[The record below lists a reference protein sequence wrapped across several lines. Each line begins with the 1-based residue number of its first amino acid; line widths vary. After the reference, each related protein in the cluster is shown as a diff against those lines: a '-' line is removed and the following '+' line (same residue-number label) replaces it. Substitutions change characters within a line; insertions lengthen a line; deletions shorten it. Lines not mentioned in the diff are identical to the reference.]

1 MRMIQFLPYT
11 LRSPDRTEIDYAVL
25 AIMLESKWMK
35 DITKPKH
42 SVFIPHRD
50 PITCPV
56 FWMLLHLHMILDY
69 YKSAVTDKI
78 NWLDNE
84 TFYGIKIL
92 FGRDPEK
99 AIKGESQS
107 KQFNR
112 IFEIANVVSTKK
124 LHGGRVGQAQKLEE
138 KGVDQGQ
145 IARGLHWATNIMNGH
160 YLHSVPFEQVT
171 ASAGYGRNEKY
182 YPLHLDGAIGKKE
195 TS

>member
-84 TFYGIKIL
+84 TFY
-92 FGRDPEK
+92 
-99 AIKGESQS
+99 
-107 KQFNR
+107 
-112 IFEIANVVSTKK
+112 ANVVSTKK